1 MTKQRSTLQFYGYGN
16 CSTCRQAKK
25 HLAGLGVAFNDID
38 ITVTPP
44 PKTLIRSILKDSGYP
59 LNDLFNRSGQ
69 MYRQL
74 NMKEKI
80 KTASQDQLI
89 TLLARHGKL
98 VKRPIVTD
106 GKTHTVGFKAEVY
119 DRVWGNRSKS

>member
-1 MTKQRSTLQFYGYGN
+1 MAPRRSTPRFYGYGN

-25 HLAGLGVAFNDID
+25 HLASLGVAFDEID
-38 ITVTPP
+38 ITTNPP
-44 PKTLIRSILKDSGYP
+44 PKTLIHAILNSGNYQ
-59 LNDLFNRSGQ
+59 LQELFNRSGQ

-80 KTASQDQLI
+80 RTTAPDQLI
-89 TLLARHGKL
+89 TLLALHGKL

-106 GKTHTVGFKAEVY
+106 GIRHTVGFKAQVY
-119 DRVWGNRSKS
+119 DRVWGNRL